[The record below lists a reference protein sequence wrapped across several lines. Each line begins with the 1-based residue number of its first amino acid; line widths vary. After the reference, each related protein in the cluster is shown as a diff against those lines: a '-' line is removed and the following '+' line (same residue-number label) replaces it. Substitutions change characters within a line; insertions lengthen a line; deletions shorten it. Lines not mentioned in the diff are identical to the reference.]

1 MRVKMKNRSHRFD
14 INIIRSRHSY
24 EYIKYVPQYDDGY
37 VQ

>member
-1 MRVKMKNRSHRFD
+1 MKNRSHRSD
-14 INIIRSRHSY
+14 INIIRPRHSY